1 MKESLKRRIH
11 SHLQRGRHGSQDSK
25 ENIKEIM
32 AVANQRQVFF
42 YSLFGT
48 TVHIK

>member
-1 MKESLKRRIH
+1 MRESLKGRIH

-25 ENIKEIM
+25 ESIKEIM
-32 AVANQRQVFF
+32 AVASQRQMFA
-42 YSLFGT
+42 LFGT